1 MIGQIGYFGRKGN
14 PLVFFI
20 EQEEKESEIIEK
32 PTFLT
37 NCKKDDKIFALKEYD
52 FVRYMVKFETETN
65 VAFGILVQPKRH
77 YIPQT
82 NNGLYRVHVK
92 PENIALKKSMDAVD
106 KTYLKIK
113 PKLSSTEDKEFISS
127 LNFIKKCAIMNDYKN
142 IFAITRAQREF
153 LSDLS
158 NKYKGSSEMFEM
170 VLKIKEVESI
180 ARKKYAMNAPL
191 SELVRAYFKN

>member
-1 MIGQIGYFGRKGN
+1 MIGQIGGFGKKGN

-20 EQEEKESEIIEK
+20 EQEEKESKIIEK

-52 FVRYMVKFETETN
+52 FVSYIVRFETETDL
-65 VAFGILVQPKRH
+65 AFGILVQPKKT

-82 NNGLYRVHVK
+82 NKGLYRVHAK
-92 PENIALKKSMDAVD
+92 PENIDLKKAMDAVD

-113 PKLSSTEDKEFISS
+113 QKISSDEDKEFTLS
-127 LNFIKKCAIMNDYKN
+127 LNFIKKCAIMNDYTN
-142 IFAITRAQREF
+142 IFAITEAQRRF
-153 LSDLS
+153 ISDLFI
-158 NKYKGSSEMFEM
+158 KYKDFSEMPEM

-180 ARKKYAMNAPL
+180 ARKKYVMNTPL
-191 SELVRAYFKN
+191 SELVNAYSKN